1 MKAFYL
7 SRGGFEEGEKEAGR
21 DGGVYVDA
29 RGNECQVLSAPV

>member
-7 SRGGFEEGEKEAGR
+7 SRVGFEEGEKKAGR